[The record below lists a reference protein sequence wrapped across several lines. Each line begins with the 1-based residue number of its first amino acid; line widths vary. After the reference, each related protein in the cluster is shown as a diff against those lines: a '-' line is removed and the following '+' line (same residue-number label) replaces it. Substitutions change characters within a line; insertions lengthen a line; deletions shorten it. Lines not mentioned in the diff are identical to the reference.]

1 MILFLNKLD
10 WLIISN
16 KIQDYKIAKTCILK
30 YLMIMWI
37 FKIIKI
43 IKIIPDNK
51 YQIIIIIIFH
61 KKQNKIIH
69 LDKTITI
76 ITTII

>member
-16 KIQDYKIAKTCILK
+16 KIQDYKIAKTYILK

-37 FKIIKI
+37 FKI

-69 LDKTITI
+69 LDKTIIT

>member
-43 IKIIPDNK
+43 IPDNK

>member
-16 KIQDYKIAKTCILK
+16 KIQDYKIAKTYILK

-37 FKIIKI
+37 FKI

>member
-43 IKIIPDNK
+43 IPDNK

-69 LDKTITI
+69 LDKTITT

>member
-16 KIQDYKIAKTCILK
+16 KIQDYKIAKTYILK

-37 FKIIKI
+37 FKI

-69 LDKTITI
+69 LDKTITT

>member
-43 IKIIPDNK
+43 IPDNK

-69 LDKTITI
+69 LDKTIIT

>member
-30 YLMIMWI
+30 YLMIMW
-37 FKIIKI
+37 IIKI

>member
-43 IKIIPDNK
+43 IPDNK

-69 LDKTITI
+69 LDKTIT
-76 ITTII
+76 TII

>member
-16 KIQDYKIAKTCILK
+16 KIQDYKIAKTYILK

-37 FKIIKI
+37 FKI

-69 LDKTITI
+69 LDKTTT